1 MVNRLCFLLFIGTAM
16 GLVAVSLVMGQ
27 AATNAA
33 LKNPAALKEMAPAMY
48 KVDFDTSAGTFVV
61 EVHRDWAP
69 NGADRFYN
77 LVKNGFYDNARFFR
91 VISGFMVQ
99 FGING
104 DPALNTVW
112 RNSRIPR
119 DPIKESN
126 TRGYITFAMQGGPTG
141 PDTRTTQVFINF
153 GNNANLDGSGFAPFG
168 KVSKGMD
175 VVDKIYSGYGEG
187 APSGKGPEQERT
199 QAEGNAYLTK
209 DFPKLDY
216 IKKATIEK

>member
-1 MVNRLCFLLFIGTAM
+1 MNNRSYLLVVLAAGVALAAACMVA
-16 GLVAVSLVMGQ
+16 GQ
-27 AATNAA
+27 ATTNAA
-33 LKNPAALKEMAPAMY
+33 LKNPAALKEMAPGQF
-48 KVDFDTSAGTFVV
+48 KVDFDTSAGMVEV

-77 LVKNGFYDNARFFR
+77 LVKNGFFDNARFFR

-104 DPALNTVW
+104 DPAVNAVW
-112 RNSRIPR
+112 REARIPR
-119 DPIKESN
+119 DPVKEGN
-126 TRGYITFAMQGGPTG
+126 KRGNITFAMQGGPNG

-153 GNNANLDGSGFAPFG
+153 RDNSNLDPIGFAAFG
-168 KVSKGMD
+168 RVTKGMD

-187 APSGKGPEQERT
+187 APGGAGPEQGRI
-199 QAEGNAYLTK
+199 QGEGNAYLTK

-216 IKKATIEK
+216 IKKATITK